1 MKEASVRNKS
11 LLRLVETAI
20 LVAVGTVL
28 SVLSFPGFWA
38 LGGSVTF
45 CAMLPVVILAHRYGT
60 AWGLF
65 SGLLYALIQMVLGFS
80 NVQYATSAVMAVG
93 IVLLDYIL
101 PFTLIGLA
109 AVFNPV
115 MKNRPV
121 SIAAGIL
128 LTYTLRFFFHF
139 VSGIIIWGALWP
151 NELGWAAAAWSAYYN
166 GSYMLPETLIA
177 VTAALLTYRP
187 LKRFWHG
194 EDHKLGNA

>member
-60 AWGLF
+60 AWGLL
-65 SGLLYALIQMVLGFS
+65 SGLLYALIQMVLGFN

-139 VSGIIIWGALWP
+139 VSGIIIWAALWP
-151 NELGWAAAAWSAYYN
+151 NELGWAATAWSAYYN

-177 VTAALLTYRP
+177 VIAALLTYRP

-194 EDHKLGNA
+194 EDYKLGNA